1 MSVLAW
7 ILLGLVAGVVAGKVV
22 GRDEGIVG
30 DIVVGVLGSM
40 LGGFMFEFFGERGVT
55 GLNPWSFMVAIV
67 GSVVLLILFH
77 AIRARSRDWAER

>member
-30 DIVVGVLGSM
+30 DIVVGILGA
-40 LGGFMFEFFGERGVT
+40 LIGGFLFEFLGERGIT

-67 GSVVLLILFH
+67 GSIALLIPFH
-77 AIRARSRDWAER
+77 AFRARSRDWAER